1 MAATKTNRP
10 PRGARLGRP
19 KGRFTQ
25 HRKLDKLR
33 ETLEEHAV
41 GLTLAEL
48 ALVLRVS
55 QRSVRRYLLELAVVK
70 DLESVPSAQGTAH
83 VWRIKPSER
92 GRTVALRRSQA
103 VGLLSLRKAIEPLR
117 GSALFDELDI
127 AFGEVQRIA
136 ERPTKTATRGEVSHD
151 AAIHRRFLF
160 VPGAVRNYSG
170 RGEDI
175 DALFHA
181 VAERRMLAV
190 VSRDG
195 TTFRFAT
202 YGLAFWDGSLLAVG
216 VREGE
221 RDNDDRSGRSA
232 TYEALR
238 TDTAIEMLPLETMR
252 TLTVERP
259 TFRVPE
265 GFDLE
270 LLFEGAFGPKV
281 PGPKV
286 RITVEFDARVAEE
299 IKSRKF
305 HATQKV
311 AQAADG
317 RVRITLTTPNI
328 SAVRTWVLGFG
339 PMARVIEPAALAAE
353 IVSTLQ
359 QTRSRYP

>member
-1 MAATKTNRP
+1 MAAAKSHRAKI
-10 PRGARLGRP
+10 GSVGRP

-33 ETLEEHAV
+33 ETLEQHAG

-48 ALVLRVS
+48 AMVLRVS
-55 QRSVRRYLLELAVVK
+55 QRSVRRYLSELAVVK
-70 DLESVPSAQGTAH
+70 ELESVPSPQGAAH
-83 VWRIKPSER
+83 TWRIKPSER

-136 ERPTKTATRGEVSHD
+136 ERPTRTATKGEVSHD
-151 AAIHRRFLF
+151 AAIHKRFLF
-160 VPGAVRNYSG
+160 VPGAVRNYAG

-181 VAERRMLAV
+181 VAERRMLAIV
-190 VSRDG
+190 ARDG
-195 TTFRFAT
+195 STFRFAT

-216 VREGE
+216 VREKE
-221 RDNDDRSGRSA
+221 RAERASA
-232 TYEALR
+232 YENVR
-238 TDTAIEMLPLETMR
+238 DVAIEMLSLETMR

-259 TFRVPE
+259 TFHVPE

-281 PGPKV
+281 PGPKARV
-286 RITVEFDARVAEE
+286 TVEFDARVADE
-299 IKSRKF
+299 IKNRRF
-305 HATQKV
+305 HPTQKL

-317 RVRITLTTPNI
+317 RVRLTLSTPNLA
-328 SAVRTWVLGFG
+328 AVRTWVLGFG
-339 PMARVIEPAALAAE
+339 PMARVVEPASLVSEITAAL
-353 IVSTLQ
+353 S
-359 QTRSRYP
+359 QTRGRYP

>member
-1 MAATKTNRP
+1 MAAAKSHRAKV
-10 PRGARLGRP
+10 GGVGRP

-33 ETLEEHAV
+33 ETLDQHAG

-48 ALVLRVS
+48 AMVLRVS

-70 DLESVPSAQGTAH
+70 ELESVPSAQGAAH
-83 VWRIKPSER
+83 TWRIKPSEH

-136 ERPTKTATRGEVSHD
+136 ERPTRTATKGEVSHD
-151 AAIHRRFLF
+151 AAIHKRFLF
-160 VPGAVRNYSG
+160 VPGAVRNYAG

-181 VAERRMLAV
+181 VAERRMLAIV
-190 VSRDG
+190 ARDG
-195 TTFRFAT
+195 STFRFAT

-216 VREGE
+216 VRDKE
-221 RDNDDRSGRSA
+221 RASA
-232 TYEALR
+232 TESLR
-238 TDTAIEMLPLETMR
+238 DTPMEMLSLETMR

-259 TFRVPE
+259 TFHVPE

-270 LLFEGAFGPKV
+270 LLFEGAFGPKM
-281 PGPKV
+281 PGTKTRV
-286 RITVEFDARVAEE
+286 TVEFDVRVAEE
-299 IKSRKF
+299 IKNRRF
-305 HATQKV
+305 HPTQKL

-317 RVRITLTTPNI
+317 RVRLTLSTPNLA
-328 SAVRTWVLGFG
+328 AVRTWILGFG
-339 PMARVIEPAALAAE
+339 PMARVIEPASLVAE
-353 IVSTLQ
+353 ITAAVQ

>member
-1 MAATKTNRP
+1 MAATKSHRP
-10 PRGARLGRP
+10 AKGPRLGRP

-33 ETLEEHAV
+33 ETLEEHAA

-55 QRSVRRYLLELAVVK
+55 QRSVRRYLLELGLVK
-70 DLESVPSAQGTAH
+70 DLESVPTPQGNAH
-83 VWRIKPSER
+83 IWRIKPSER

-151 AAIHRRFLF
+151 AAIHRRFMF
-160 VPGAVRNYSG
+160 VPGAVRNYGG

-181 VAERRMLAV
+181 VAERRMIAIAP
-190 VSRDG
+190 REG
-195 TTFRFAT
+195 ATFRFAT

-216 VREGE
+216 VRVGE
-221 RDNDDRSGRSA
+221 HDQDERRGVPFEPHGDA
-232 TYEALR
+232 
-238 TDTAIEMLPLETMR
+238 AIEMLSLETMR
-252 TLTVERP
+252 ALTVERP
-259 TFRVPE
+259 TFRIPD
-265 GFDLE
+265 GFDIE

-281 PGPKV
+281 VGPKSRV
-286 RITVEFDARVAEE
+286 TVEFDARVAEE
-299 IKSRKF
+299 IKNRRF
-305 HATQKV
+305 HPTQKV

-317 RVRITLTTPNI
+317 RVRITLTTPNLA
-328 SAVRTWVLGFG
+328 AVRTWVLGFG
-339 PMARVIEPAALAAE
+339 PMARVIEPAALASETSAL
-353 IVSTLQ
+353 LQ
-359 QTRSRYP
+359 QTRARYP

>member
-1 MAATKTNRP
+1 MAAAKSHRAKV
-10 PRGARLGRP
+10 GGVGRP

-33 ETLEEHAV
+33 ETLEQHAG

-48 ALVLRVS
+48 AMVLRVS

-70 DLESVPSAQGTAH
+70 ELESVPSPQGAAH
-83 VWRIKPSER
+83 TWRIKPSER

-136 ERPTKTATRGEVSHD
+136 ERPTRTATRGEVSHD
-151 AAIHRRFLF
+151 AAIHKRFLF
-160 VPGAVRNYSG
+160 VPGAVRNYAG
-170 RGEDI
+170 RGEDV

-181 VAERRMLAV
+181 VAERRMLAIV
-190 VSRDG
+190 ARDDSS
-195 TTFRFAT
+195 FRFAT

-216 VREGE
+216 VRDKE
-221 RDNDDRSGRSA
+221 RAERPERAAN
-232 TYEALR
+232 YESMRDA
-238 TDTAIEMLPLETMR
+238 AIEMLPLETMR

-259 TFRVPE
+259 TFHVPE

-281 PGPKV
+281 PGPKTRV
-286 RITVEFDARVAEE
+286 TVEFDVRVAEE
-299 IKSRKF
+299 IKNRRF
-305 HATQKV
+305 HPTQKL

-317 RVRITLTTPNI
+317 RVRVTLTTPNLA
-328 SAVRTWVLGFG
+328 AVRTWVLGFG
-339 PMARVIEPAALAAE
+339 PMARVIEPAFLVAE
-353 IVSTLQ
+353 ITAALS